1 MRATEP
7 LLSVPARGA
16 RRIPAFQHLIGC
28 ATAIVGGIIPG
39 KSLVNSNGAREDF
52 MRVALYGRVSTAE
65 QNAAM
70 QIDEF

>member
-1 MRATEP
+1 
-7 LLSVPARGA
+7 
-16 RRIPAFQHLIGC
+16 
-28 ATAIVGGIIPG
+28 
-39 KSLVNSNGAREDF
+39 VNSNGAREDF